1 MAREYIL
8 PFAGDSIELPGSFSD
23 LVGPNATRA
32 QEFDY
37 VIAGAGGD
45 PMHAAIAEIYASTQ
59 AGGQGDQQ
67 RAMLIEELSRKSGR
81 PVTQE
86 TINYVLAQMDKGRF
100 QSETGGSEFDNT
112 VTSQEKADI
121 AAAQASGAETEEEIN
136 AWLRKKETPTRI
148 TTTDDMQIITTDPKP
163 YVPGKKITPSDRQP
177 GIEEAN
183 NREVPEEVEEKVT
196 FKDRLADLW
205 ADGNKRN
212 AILSSISETLL
223 ETRSGVDAYGNR
235 FRDLPK
241 NVNARMQE
249 AEALDMVKTQAT
261 LDMMKTQAETA
272 AAMDPRQFLSNAEK
286 IATAY
291 ANSEAAQNGYA
302 PGSEQWFATYSQAI
316 ENHAFENLITAPVEA
331 ITAINQYIMSGVV
344 DEKTKASLQ
353 KVVDQLVNKISGNNS
368 MNSRSD
374 KSFIDGVPK
383 GNDGTDTVN

>member
-8 PFAGDSIELPGSFSD
+8 PFAADSIELPGSFSD

-32 QEFDY
+32 QEYDY

-59 AGGQGDQQ
+59 AGGLGDQQ
-67 RAMLIEELSRKSGR
+67 RAMLIDELSRKSGR

-112 VTSQEKADI
+112 VTADEKADI
-121 AAAQASGAETEEEIN
+121 AAAQAAGAETEEEIN
-136 AWLRKKETPTRI
+136 AWLRKKELPTRI
-148 TTTDDMQIITTDPKP
+148 TTTEDMQIITTDPKP
-163 YVPGKKITPSDRQP
+163 YEPGKKITPSDRQP
-177 GIEEAN
+177 GIEIAN
-183 NREVPEEVEEKVT
+183 TREIEEVEEKVT

-241 NVNARMQE
+241 NINAKMQE
-249 AEALDMVKTQAT
+249 AEALEMVKTQAA
-261 LDMMKTQAETA
+261 LDMMKTQAETQA
-272 AAMDPRQFLSNAEK
+272 ALDPRQFLSNAEK

-291 ANSEAAQNGYA
+291 ANSEAAQNDYA

-331 ITAINQYIMSGVV
+331 ITAINQYMMSGAV

-374 KSFIDGVPK
+374 KSFIDGVPDK
-383 GNDGTDTVN
+383 KDGEDGN

>member
-32 QEFDY
+32 QEYDY

-67 RAMLIEELSRKSGR
+67 RAMLIEELSRKTGR
-81 PVTQE
+81 PVTQD

-100 QSETGGSEFDNT
+100 QSEAHVPFDNT
-112 VTSQEKADI
+112 VTADEKQDI
-121 AAAQASGAETEEEIN
+121 SGAIASGAETEEEIN

-148 TTTDDMQIITTDPKP
+148 TTTEDMEIITTDPKP
-163 YVPGKKITPSDRQP
+163 YEPKKKITPSDRQP
-177 GIEEAN
+177 GIEIAN
-183 NREVPEEVEEKVT
+183 TREIEEVEEKVT

-249 AEALDMVKTQAT
+249 AEALDMVKTQAA
-261 LDMMKTQAETA
+261 LDMMKTQAETQA
-272 AAMDPRQFLSNAEK
+272 ALDPRQFLSNAEK

-331 ITAINQYIMSGVV
+331 ITAINQFMMSGTV
-344 DEKTKASLQ
+344 DEKTRASLQ
-353 KVVDQLVNKISGNNS
+353 KVVNQLVNKISGNNS

-374 KSFIDGVPK
+374 KSFIDGVPDK
-383 GNDGTDTVN
+383 KDGEDSN

>member
-1 MAREYIL
+1 MVQYNM
-8 PFAGDSIELPGSFSD
+8 PTFSMELPGSFSD
-23 LVGPNATRA
+23 FTGGDTLRA
-32 QEFDY
+32 QELDY

-45 PMHAAIAEIYASTQ
+45 PMHRAIAEIYASTQ
-59 AGGQGDQQ
+59 AGGQGAQQ

-100 QSETGGSEFDNT
+100 QNEAGVEFDNSI
-112 VTSQEKADI
+112 TSQEKADVAGAI
-121 AAAQASGAETEEEIN
+121 ASGAETEEEIN

-148 TTTDDMQIITTDPKP
+148 GLTDKDQIIEIPPSKEDLNKN
-163 YVPGKKITPSDRQP
+163 KKITPSDRQP
-177 GIEEAN
+177 GIGIAN
-183 NREVPEEVEEKVT
+183 NREVEEVEEKVT

-249 AEALDMVKTQAT
+249 AEALDMVKTQAA
-261 LDMMKTQAETA
+261 LDMMKTQAETQ

-291 ANSEAAQNGYA
+291 ANSDAAQNGYA

-331 ITAINQYIMSGVV
+331 ITAINQFMMSGVV

-353 KVVDQLVNKISGNNS
+353 KVVNQLVNKISGNNS

-383 GNDGTDTVN
+383 ENDGTDTDN

>member
-23 LVGPNATRA
+23 FTGGDTLRA
-32 QEFDY
+32 QEYDY

-67 RAMLIEELSRKSGR
+67 RAMLIEELSRKTGR
-81 PVTQE
+81 PVTQD

-100 QSETGGSEFDNT
+100 QNEAHVPFDNSIT
-112 VTSQEKADI
+112 TQEKSDV
-121 AAAQASGAETEEEIN
+121 AAAIASGAETEEEIN
-136 AWLRKKETPTRI
+136 AWLRQKNVPGTRI
-148 TTTDDMQIITTDPKP
+148 GTTDDMEIIELPPNK
-163 YVPGKKITPSDRQP
+163 YEPGKKITPSDRQP
-177 GIEEAN
+177 GIEIAN
-183 NREVPEEVEEKVT
+183 NREVEEVEEKVT

-205 ADGNKRN
+205 EDGNKRN

-241 NVNARMQE
+241 NINSKMQE
-249 AEALDMVKTQAT
+249 AEALDMVKTQAA
-261 LDMMKTQAETA
+261 LDMMKTQAETQA
-272 AAMDPRQFLSNAEK
+272 ALDPRQFLSNAEK

-291 ANSEAAQNGYA
+291 ANSEAAYNGYA
-302 PGSEQWFATYSQAI
+302 PGSAQWFETYSQAI

-331 ITAINQYIMSGVV
+331 ITAINQFMMSGTV
-344 DEKTKASLQ
+344 DEKTRASLQ
-353 KVVDQLVNKISGNNS
+353 KVVNQLVNKISGNNS

-374 KSFIDGVPK
+374 QSFIDGVPDK
-383 GNDGTDTVN
+383 KDGEDSN

>member
-1 MAREYIL
+1 MY
-8 PFAGDSIELPGSFSD
+8 
-23 LVGPNATRA
+23 
-32 QEFDY
+32 
-37 VIAGAGGD
+37 
-45 PMHAAIAEIYASTQ
+45 
-59 AGGQGDQQ
+59 
-67 RAMLIEELSRKSGR
+67 
-81 PVTQE
+81 
-86 TINYVLAQMDKGRF
+86 
-100 QSETGGSEFDNT
+100 
-112 VTSQEKADI
+112 QEK
-121 AAAQASGAETEEEIN
+121 
-136 AWLRKKETPTRI
+136 R
-148 TTTDDMQIITTDPKP
+148 
-163 YVPGKKITPSDRQP
+163 KKITPSDRQP
-177 GIEEAN
+177 GIGIAN

-316 ENHAFENLITAPVEA
+316 ENHAFENPF
-331 ITAINQYIMSGVV
+331 
-344 DEKTKASLQ
+344 
-353 KVVDQLVNKISGNNS
+353 NNCTS
-368 MNSRSD
+368 
-374 KSFIDGVPK
+374 
-383 GNDGTDTVN
+383 

>member
-8 PFAGDSIELPGSFSD
+8 PFAADSIELPGSFSD

-32 QEFDY
+32 QEYDY

-59 AGGQGDQQ
+59 AGGLGDQQ
-67 RAMLIEELSRKSGR
+67 RAMLIDELSRKSGR

-100 QSETGGSEFDNT
+100 QSEAGVEFDNT
-112 VTSQEKADI
+112 VTGNEKADV
-121 AAAQASGAETEEEIN
+121 AAAIASGAETEEEIN
-136 AWLRKKETPTRI
+136 AWLRKKEIPTRI
-148 TTTDDMQIITTDPKP
+148 TTTEDMQIITTDPKP
-163 YVPGKKITPSDRQP
+163 YEPKKKITPSDRQP
-177 GIEEAN
+177 GIEIAN
-183 NREVPEEVEEKVT
+183 TREIEEVEEKVT

-241 NVNARMQE
+241 NINAKMQE
-249 AEALDMVKTQAT
+249 AEALEMVKTQAA
-261 LDMMKTQAETA
+261 LDMMKTQAETQA
-272 AAMDPRQFLSNAEK
+272 ALDPRQFLSNAEK

-331 ITAINQYIMSGVV
+331 ITAINQYMMSGVV

-374 KSFIDGVPK
+374 KSFIDGVPDK
-383 GNDGTDTVN
+383 KDGEDSS